1 MNPNTDYVY
10 NSIRESLK
18 FVETKHAGLLVV
30 NSGLLFGI
38 FTIYKEVNMLNNW
51 LIIFPAIP
59 FIISIA
65 LSLYAFYPRFKRK
78 KSKKPDIN
86 LFFAEGVAQQ
96 TPDKLK
102 ELINNENTVENNLI
116 TWIHTTAKITAKKY
130 RLFRRAVLGTIA
142 GILVSVLYTLLCV
155 ICNIS

>member
-51 LIIFPAIP
+51 LIILPAIP

-65 LSLYAFYPRFKRK
+65 LSLCAFYPRFKRI

-102 ELINNENTVENNLI
+102 ELISATIQLRIILLPGYIQQQKLPLKNIVCF
-116 TWIHTTAKITAKKY
+116 AK
-130 RLFRRAVLGTIA
+130 LF
-142 GILVSVLYTLLCV
+142 
-155 ICNIS
+155 

>member
-51 LIIFPAIP
+51 LIILPAIP

-102 ELINNENTVENNLI
+102 ELISATIQLRIILLPGYIQQQKLPLKNIVCF
-116 TWIHTTAKITAKKY
+116 AK
-130 RLFRRAVLGTIA
+130 LF
-142 GILVSVLYTLLCV
+142 
-155 ICNIS
+155 